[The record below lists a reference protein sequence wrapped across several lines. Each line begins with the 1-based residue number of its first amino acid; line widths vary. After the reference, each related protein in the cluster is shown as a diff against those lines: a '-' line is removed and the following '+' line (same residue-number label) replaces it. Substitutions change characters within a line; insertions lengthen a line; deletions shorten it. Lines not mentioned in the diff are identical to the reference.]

1 MARRYDDDDDAFE
14 TINGV
19 GVLRDGR
26 SVTVP
31 MMMRDAMRS
40 DIAHHA
46 ALLDAPM
53 FDARSRRPGFRFTT
67 DATAND
73 AVDAA
78 YTSYERE
85 MSQAWRGADA
95 SGQPEGAICT
105 VREGGGRY
113 GPEGAPGHMRRV
125 DGDLRCVADDRRD
138 DSRSDARR
146 DGGHRDHRQTMDQI
160 YNQIDAERSQ
170 EWRQR

>member
-1 MARRYDDDDDAFE
+1 
-14 TINGV
+14 
-19 GVLRDGR
+19 
-26 SVTVP
+26 
-31 MMMRDAMRS
+31 MRDSMRT
-40 DIAHHA
+40 DIARHA
-46 ALLDAPM
+46 AVLDAPM
-53 FDARSRRPGFRFTT
+53 FDAASRRPGFRFTT
-67 DATAND
+67 DTAAND

-125 DGDLRCVADDRRD
+125 DGVLACVADDRRD
-138 DSRSDARR
+138 DSRR
-146 DGGHRDHRQTMDQI
+146 DSQTT
-160 YNQIDAERSQ
+160 IDAEYAAYDARMTQ
-170 EWRQR
+170 AWRTPS